1 MPARLPRAGTC
12 VYMSFMKTHHLP
24 RRARSRALLSAL
36 LAAPLLTLAP
46 LVDHASA
53 AACGDTYIVQP
64 GDSLWSISQS
74 CSIATSTLQSLNR
87 LGAFLQPG
95 QVLQLTDPYAL
106 RDYVVQSGDTLL
118 GIALRLGI
126 APGTLATTNGLS
138 NLDVLQVGQVL
149 HWRRVD
155 VAQTASVSPAGATT
169 SLAGTDA
176 GAAPSGATYTV
187 RPGDTLWSIAQAQ
200 HVSVAALASANGMSA
215 SQVLQVGRVLRLPVA
230 ATPST
235 APSAAS
241 TTSAAGTTVI
251 ANSGLYQVKPGDTL
265 WGIAQALGLTPD
277 ALAQANGIAVT
288 AAIHPGQVLHYSVVV
303 YNGPS
308 RAEIGTILDQQAAQ
322 VGVEDALLK
331 AIAWRESSWL
341 MVDAQDGGIG
351 VMQLMPD
358 TVRWLQSTYV
368 PGAWDPHDL
377 TANIHAGAEML
388 LLYSRLYGG
397 DVAKIAAAYHGG
409 MGAVNDAA
417 MSKPEM
423 SHYIQSVIAYRNA
436 FLNGTWP
443 Q

>member
-1 MPARLPRAGTC
+1 
-12 VYMSFMKTHHLP
+12 MSFMKTYHLP

-36 LAAPLLTLAP
+36 LAVPLLTLAP
-46 LVDHASA
+46 LADRASA
-53 AACGDTYIVQP
+53 AACGDTYTVQP

-74 CSIATSTLQSLNR
+74 CGVATSTLQSLNR
-87 LGAFLQPG
+87 LGAVLQPG

-106 RDYVVQSGDTLL
+106 RDYVVQPGDTLL
-118 GIALRLGI
+118 GIALQLGI
-126 APGTLATTNGLS
+126 APGTLAATNALS
-138 NLDVLQVGQVL
+138 NLDILQVGQVL

-155 VAQTASVSPAGATT
+155 VAQAASVSPAGAATAA
-169 SLAGTDA
+169 SGTGA
-176 GAAPSGATYTV
+176 SAAPSGATYTV

-200 HVSVAALASANGMSA
+200 HISVAALASANGMTT

-230 ATPST
+230 TAT
-235 APSAAS
+235 SAASATAS

-251 ANSGLYQVKPGDTL
+251 ARSGVYQVKPGDTL
-265 WGIAQALGLTPD
+265 WGIAQALGLSPD
-277 ALAQANGIAVT
+277 ALAQANGIAAT
-288 AAIHPGQVLHYSVVV
+288 AVIHPGQILHYSVVV
-303 YNGPS
+303 YSGPS
-308 RAEIGTILDQQAAQ
+308 REEIGTVLDQQAAQ
-322 VGVEDALLK
+322 VGVEGALLK

-341 MVDAQDGGIG
+341 MVDAPDGGMG

-409 MGAVNDAA
+409 MGAVSDAA
-417 MSKPEM
+417 MRKPEM
-423 SHYIQSVIAYRNA
+423 SRYIQSVIAYRNA
-436 FLNGTWP
+436 FLHGTWP